1 MIYPIV
7 KFPDP
12 ILQQPAEPV
21 TVFDAELRQLV
32 DDMFTSMYDAQGI
45 GLAAPQ
51 IGVSKRL
58 TVIDLSFQKKPEDKI
73 VLINP
78 EVVEIKGK
86 QVEEEGCLSLP
97 EIRDRVV
104 RAAEVKVRAQ
114 DADGK
119 PIEVEGTELL
129 ARALQHEID
138 HLDGILFI
146 FRLSRLK
153 RDLQLRKIRKL
164 QKAPASGRARLL
176 RHACSRRFL
185 GAMFKP
191 MRLVFCGTPQFAVPT
206 LEALLQAGHRVEL
219 VLSQPDRA
227 SGRGMEVQFSPSNT
241 LPSSVDLRSTQ
252 PEKIRN
258 NPDLQNGSVNWRR
271 TRSLSCLWASDS
283 SVDVDAADAMEI

>member
-12 ILQQPAEPV
+12 ILQQPADPV
-21 TVFDAELRQLV
+21 TVFDAELRKLV

-51 IGVSKRL
+51 IGISKRL

-78 EVVEIKGK
+78 EVIEIKGK

-97 EIRDRVV
+97 EIRDRVA

-114 DADGK
+114 DAEGK
-119 PIEVEGTELL
+119 PFEVEGTELL
-129 ARALQHEID
+129 ARAIQHEID

-164 QKAPASGRARLL
+164 QRA
-176 RHACSRRFL
+176 
-185 GAMFKP
+185 G
-191 MRLVFCGTPQFAVPT
+191 
-206 LEALLQAGHRVEL
+206 E
-219 VLSQPDRA
+219 
-227 SGRGMEVQFSPSNT
+227 
-241 LPSSVDLRSTQ
+241 
-252 PEKIRN
+252 
-258 NPDLQNGSVNWRR
+258 W
-271 TRSLSCLWASDS
+271 
-283 SVDVDAADAMEI
+283 